1 MLEKKFDNAS
11 GHNLQLNLL
20 LYNSGVIVPFVVF
33 FVVVIVQLIPENE
46 DIQAFTKDDSA
57 KSKDF
62 RVTGKGVQSFFKYAI
77 SAATIIFVL
86 SFVSYVSYLNSKL
99 ITSSL

>member
-1 MLEKKFDNAS
+1 M
-11 GHNLQLNLL
+11 
-20 LYNSGVIVPFVVF
+20 PFVVF

-46 DIQAFTKDDSA
+46 DIQAFTKDPP
-57 KSKDF
+57 KFKDF
-62 RVTGKGVQSFFKYAI
+62 KLTGEGVQSFFKYAI

-86 SFVSYVSYLNSKL
+86 SFVSYVSYLKSKL